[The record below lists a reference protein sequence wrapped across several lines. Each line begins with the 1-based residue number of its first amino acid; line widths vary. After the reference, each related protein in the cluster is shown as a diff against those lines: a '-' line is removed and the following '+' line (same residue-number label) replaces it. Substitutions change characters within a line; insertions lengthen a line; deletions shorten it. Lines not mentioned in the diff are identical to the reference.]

1 MKYGW
6 KFLVYE
12 PHSNLV
18 IRNMS
23 SAFLAYEMLKGFS
36 SLPIRPIPNSF
47 DTEVFFTRDI
57 NKENYKFNPKTYS
70 ITPVEDPPEYFVS
83 MRNLFN
89 YRLKFINKIYLYIE
103 GRSFPLEN
111 THHSMS
117 AKYFDSELEKIYAD
131 PTYRSDIIAEYSKEL
146 DVDYDV
152 VLQELTVTYHERK
165 LRSVRMHA
173 KFRKYC
179 DAIHETTDYTEM
191 DSILNHFLESWY
203 LDRLQ

>member
-12 PHSNLV
+12 PVTDLV
-18 IRNMS
+18 VRNMS
-23 SAFLAYEMLKGFS
+23 SAFLAYEMMKGFS
-36 SLPIRPIPNSF
+36 SLAIRPIPNSF

-57 NKENYKFNPKTYS
+57 NKENYRFNPKTYS
-70 ITPVEDPPEYFVS
+70 ITPVEDPPDDFVS

-103 GRSFPLEN
+103 GRAFSLEN
-111 THHSMS
+111 TAHSMS
-117 AKYFDSELEKIYAD
+117 NKYFDTDLEKIYVD
-131 PTYRSDIIAEYSKEL
+131 PTYHSDIIEEYSKEL
-146 DVDYDV
+146 NVDYDV
-152 VLQELTVTYHERK
+152 VLQDLKITHHERK
-165 LRSVRMHA
+165 LSLVRMHA
-173 KFRKYC
+173 KFRKYS